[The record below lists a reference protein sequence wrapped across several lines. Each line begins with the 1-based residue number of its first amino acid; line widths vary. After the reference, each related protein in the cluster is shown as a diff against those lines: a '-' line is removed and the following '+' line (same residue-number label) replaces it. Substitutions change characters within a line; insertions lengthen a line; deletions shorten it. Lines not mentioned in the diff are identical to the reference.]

1 MRAKTYRSTNNW
13 SAPQSL
19 STFGIPIGEKRD
31 NKYLG
36 LEEFNFSKKLTGI
49 KFENKNLA
57 YIPCFS
63 EKVRP
68 NLTQLDLFYSAGNNV
83 TIHYAT
89 LYGVQQI
96 TNYEA
101 QIIQIRE
108 KLNQNNFLQW
118 VENNQEFINNYAELS
133 GLAIEVYRQNFR
145 SNHVIA
151 EGHDNRFVFNILYDK
166 IIFHDPEIQVPWA
179 NFKRARH
186 LYI

>member
-1 MRAKTYRSTNNW
+1 MKAKTYQSNNNFT
-13 SAPQSL
+13 APQSL
-19 STFGIPIGEKRD
+19 STFGIPIRLKR
-31 NKYLG
+31 NIKYLG
-36 LEEFNFSKKLTGI
+36 LEEFNFSKKLTEI

-63 EKVRP
+63 ETIRP

-96 TNYEA
+96 ANDIS
-101 QIIQIRE
+101 QINQIRQR
-108 KLNQNNFLQW
+108 LNEELFMEW
-118 VENNQEFINNYAELS
+118 VANNQEFQNNYAELF
-133 GLAIEVYRQNFR
+133 GLTIEVYRQNFR

-151 EGHDNRFVFNILYDK
+151 EGHDDRFVFNILYDK
-166 IIFHDPEIQVPWA
+166 VIFHNPEILVPWA
-179 NFKRARH
+179 NLKRARH

>member
-1 MRAKTYRSTNNW
+1 MKAKTYQSTNNW

-19 STFGIPIGEKRD
+19 STFGIPIRGNR
-31 NKYLG
+31 NIKYLG

-63 EKVRP
+63 ETIRP
-68 NLTQLDLFYSAGNNV
+68 NLTQLDLFYSAGDNV

-96 TNYEA
+96 ANDIY
-101 QIIQIRE
+101 QINKIRNT
-108 KLNQNNFLQW
+108 LNEEHFIEW
-118 VENNQEFINNYAELS
+118 VANNQEFQNNYAELF
-133 GLAIEVYRQNFR
+133 GLTIEVYRRNFR

-151 EGHDNRFVFNILYDK
+151 EGHDDRFIFNVLYDK
-166 IIFHDPEIQVPWA
+166 VIFHNPEIQVPWA
-179 NFKRARH
+179 NLKRARH